1 MTMTGAMRHI
11 EAPAGDRQAFLD
23 AMAAIAMTVNIVT
36 TDGPAGCDGMTVT
49 AMSSVSADG
58 PHPILLVCIKA
69 ESRPAPLLL
78 GNGVFCVNV
87 LREEQASLADAFAGR
102 LAGSNDDWFSRAHWS
117 PLRTGAPA
125 LDAAVVNF
133 DCRIAEITSIGTHHV
148 VFGEVLAIRRS
159 IGRPLLHSNRRY
171 LGLGAEPIPS
181 SRQPSGNPGNSQ

>member
-36 TDGPAGCDGMTVT
+36 TDGPAGRDGMTVT

-102 LAGSNDDWFSRAHWS
+102 LAGSNDDW
-117 PLRTGAPA
+117 TGAPA
-125 LDAAVVNF
+125 LDAALVNF

-148 VFGEVLAIRRS
+148 VFGEVLAIRRG
-159 IGRPLLHSNRRY
+159 IGRPLLHANRRY